1 LVFTAGRRT
10 PLRNSNFRRRVWYPA
25 LEAAGLPADV
35 RLHDCRHTCAS
46 LLIRQGASIK
56 AVQQQLGH
64 STPMVTL
71 NVYAHLFEDDLDRL
85 YERLDASRSELSRSR
100 SECQTA
106 SRRPGAAST
115 GSGAVRARGKSV
127 SD

>member
-1 LVFTAGRRT
+1 
-10 PLRNSNFRRRVWYPA
+10 
-25 LEAAGLPADV
+25 LPADV

-64 STPMVTL
+64 ITPMVTL

-85 YERLDASRSELSRSR
+85 YEGLDAKFSER
-100 SECQTA
+100 QTA
-106 SRRPGAAST
+106 SRRPGTASGSLKRRRDQDET
-115 GSGAVRARGKSV
+115 GS
-127 SD
+127 